1 VGYVGALETWFW
13 REAVRE
19 AARRLPGAQFVL
31 AGDPCE
37 SVRASLAGLPNVTLR
52 GEIPA
57 GEVPAF
63 LAGCRVG
70 LIPRTSALSRYMAP
84 IKVFEYFWFGLPVVS
99 GRMPE
104 LDRFGP
110 LVYQTSAP
118 DEFARAVE
126 AALAEN
132 DPAREEARRAEARA
146 ATWRRRAEELHELL
160 AETRRRLGRRV
171 S

>member
-1 VGYVGALETWFW
+1 MGYVGALETWFW